1 MTSISFTIPA
11 MPVPVHTKVNNRTIV
26 KRDAAGRPITVNR
39 ILPKARAR
47 FGGVSKKGKV
57 ITFTNDKTR
66 NFEEWIRAAFFKTYP
81 GSNGV
86 FVNGQGVATHCSFLG
101 CTWFG
106 ETNPCVRFRT
116 NHNFSAC
123 KACGYRRKNLK
134 LTMEAHLIDD
144 RHIDLDN
151 IEKIALDALNRV
163 CFYDDSQFS
172 EKFIKLVPFSAEE
185 KMIVRIDVLPEVW
198 DGMSICNAYKLKN
211 LSVSAANVYVQY
223 LTRKLLQPIL
233 ETNWLMGYTSD
244 EVVAA
249 FISYLRRADDRLY
262 VNQLEIDIKAGK
274 YNEQKTNSIC

>member
-1 MTSISFTIPA
+1 MNSISFVIPA
-11 MPVPVHTKVNNRTIV
+11 MPVSVHTKVNNRTVV

-47 FGGVSKKGKV
+47 FGGINKKGKV

-81 GSNGV
+81 GFHGV
-86 FVNGQGVATHCSFLG
+86 FINGQCVATHSSFLG

-106 ETNPCVRFRT
+106 ETTPCVRFRT

-123 KACGYRRKNLK
+123 KTCDYRRKNLK

-163 CFYDDSQFS
+163 CFYDDGQFS

-185 KMIVRIDVLPEVW
+185 KMVVRIDTLPEVW

-211 LSVSAANVYVQY
+211 LSASAATTYAQY
-223 LTRKLLQPIL
+223 LTVKLLQPIL
-233 ETNWLMGYTSD
+233 ETDWLMGYAS
-244 EVVAA
+244 EGVIAA
-249 FISYLRRADDRLY
+249 FIRYLHRADGRAY
-262 VNQLEIDIKAGK
+262 INQIELDIKAGK